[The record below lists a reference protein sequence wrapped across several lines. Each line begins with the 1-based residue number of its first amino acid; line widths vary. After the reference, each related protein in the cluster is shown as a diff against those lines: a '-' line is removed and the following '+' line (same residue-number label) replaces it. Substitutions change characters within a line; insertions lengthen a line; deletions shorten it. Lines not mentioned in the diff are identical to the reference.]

1 MKSSKPLLHLLKPQ
15 TPKSKSP
22 LFLTH
27 HLCTNPI
34 SNPHDDDDDSLITQ
48 VLQLLQPNEQHWDFP
63 QLHTLL
69 FPNSITS
76 PSPRSLLHITR
87 RLTSP
92 SKALE
97 FFLFVS
103 ENLTPQDPP
112 KGLLSSSF
120 QALVELTLRQSPYE
134 TNLYELYKM
143 AKDRNV
149 PISPKAAGLLVQ
161 SMGRAGMEEEALI
174 VFNELESGLKTTCIR
189 NVVIGMLLK
198 MGRVDDALKV
208 LDEML
213 DPEAKF
219 QVDEFTV
226 DVVVGL
232 FLRGEIRGRSVSEE
246 EIAEL
251 VSKFGGRG
259 VFPNSMVLTKLVS
272 GLCRN
277 RKVGLAWDVLHD
289 VMKKGDAVE
298 AAPCNALLSAL
309 GRGNEFKR
317 MRELMAKMEEMGIK
331 PNVITFGILINRLCK
346 SRRIGAAMEVFEKL
360 SGGVNGVSAEPDVV
374 IYNTL
379 IDGLCKV
386 GRQEE
391 GLRLMEKMR
400 SQSGCAPNTV
410 TYNILI
416 DGFNKVGD
424 IEKGRELFDKMKE
437 EGIPMNVS
445 TLNTMLDGL
454 SRCGRLNTALE
465 FFNEMERKG
474 LKGNAV
480 TYTILIT
487 SFCNV
492 TNICKAMEL
501 FDQMLSSGCPTDAK
515 VYYCLISGLSQA
527 GRMEDASFVVSKLK
541 EAGFS
546 MDIVSYNVMI
556 RGFSSKNRPDK
567 IHEMIEEM
575 EASGV
580 KPDSITYNTLLAYL
594 GKSGDFESAH
604 KVLDRMLNEG
614 VVPTVVTFGTLI
626 HAHCLD
632 GNIEKAMRIF
642 RNMGSKSKIPPN
654 TVIYNDLINS
664 LCKKNDVEQALSLM
678 EDMKDKGVRPNTQ
691 TFNALFKGLRE
702 NNLLKKA
709 FQFME
714 QMVEEDC
721 NPDYITMEILT
732 EWLPGVGE
740 IERLR
745 KFAQGY
751 PVSEPQPQQKD
762 GIVAL

>member
-15 TPKSKSP
+15 TPKSNSP
-22 LFLTH
+22 FFLLTH

-34 SNPHDDDDDSLITQ
+34 SNPNDEDSIITQ
-48 VLQLLQPNEQHWDFP
+48 VLQVLQVLQPNEQHWNFP

-69 FPNSITS
+69 FPSSTSS
-76 PSPRSLLHITR
+76 PSPRTLLHITR
-87 RLTSP
+87 CLASP
-92 SKALE
+92 TKALK
-97 FFLFVS
+97 FFDFVS
-103 ENLTPQDPP
+103 QNLTPQDPP
-112 KGLLSSSF
+112 KAVLSSSF
-120 QALVELTLRQSPYE
+120 EALVELTLRQPPSE

-149 PISPKAAGLLVQ
+149 PISPKAVRLLVQ
-161 SMGRAGMEEEALI
+161 SMRRAGMEEEALL
-174 VFNELESGLKTTCIR
+174 VFNELDSALKTTFIR
-189 NVVIGMLLK
+189 NEAIGLLLK

-219 QVDEFTV
+219 QVDDFT
-226 DVVVGL
+226 VGL
-232 FLRGEIRGRSVSEE
+232 FLSGEIRGRSVSEE
-246 EIAEL
+246 EIVEF
-251 VSKFGGRG
+251 VSKFGERV
-259 VFPNSMVLTKLVS
+259 VFPNSVVLTKLVS

-289 VMKKGDAVE
+289 VMKKGGALE

-309 GRGNEFKR
+309 GRGNEFER

-331 PNVITFGILINRLCK
+331 PDVITFGILINRLCQ
-346 SRRIGAAMEVFEKL
+346 SRRIDAAMEVFEKM
-360 SGGVNGVSAEPDVV
+360 SGGVKGVSVEPDVG
-374 IYNTL
+374 IYSTL

-400 SQSGCAPNTV
+400 SQSGCAPDTV

-454 SRCGRLNTALE
+454 SRRGRLNTALE

-474 LKGNAV
+474 LKGDFV

-492 TNICKAMEL
+492 TNIHKAMEL
-501 FDQMLSSGCPTDAK
+501 FDQMLTGCPTDAK
-515 VYYCLISGLSQA
+515 VYRRLISGLSQA

-556 RGFSSKNRPDK
+556 HGFCSENKPDK

-580 KPDSITYNTLLAYL
+580 KPDSVTYNTLLAYL
-594 GKSGDFESAH
+594 GKHGDIESAY
-604 KVLDRMLNEG
+604 KVFDRMLNEG

-632 GNIEKAMRIF
+632 GDIEKAMRIF
-642 RNMGSKSKIPPN
+642 RDMGSKSKMPPN
-654 TVIYNDLINS
+654 TVIYSDLINS

-678 EDMKDKGVRPNTQ
+678 EDMKAKGVRPDTQ
-691 TFNALFKGLRE
+691 TFSALFKGLRE

-709 FQFME
+709 FQFMD

-721 NPDYITMEILT
+721 NPDYITMDILT

-740 IERLR
+740 TERLR
-745 KFAQGY
+745 KFAQGF
-751 PVSEPQPQQKD
+751 PVLEPQPQQKD
-762 GIVAL
+762 GIVTL